1 MIFWFFDANLRIIS
15 ELSDVQIGFCDVQ
28 SSFLDFL
35 ALGTAVQKHKQES
48 GLLAQQESR
57 FMDSSPFF
65 PKMTKNEMSM
75 ISENASV
82 VH

>member
-15 ELSDVQIGFCDVQ
+15 ELSDVKIDFCAVRY
-28 SSFLDFL
+28 SFLDFL
-35 ALGTAVQKHKQES
+35 ALNAAVRNSKLQS

-65 PKMTKNEMSM
+65 PKMPKNEKSM